1 MECPKPTCDNKD
13 MKCIVNEP
21 LTPARIQ
28 KRFIC
33 YCGAS
38 VIVEYDLYEE

>member
-1 MECPKPTCDNKD
+1 MKCPKPTCNHD
-13 MKCIVNEP
+13 MKQIVQDN

-33 YCGAS
+33 RCGAY
-38 VIVEYDLYEE
+38 VLIEYDLYEE